1 MGEIQWIKLSTD
13 FFGDDKIKQIRAM
26 PEGDAMVLVWLNLL
40 VMAGKTND
48 GGLIYLTKE
57 LPYNDEM
64 FSIAMNRPVGI
75 VRAAINIF
83 KTLHMVEDTPDGLL
97 ISNWEKHQNIDG
109 MERAREQSKL
119 RMRNYRERKRLE
131 AGQKEDC
138 YVTVTQQVTPCS
150 ADVTHQ
156 NKNKKEDIE
165 EDIELELRDKF
176 NNNNK
181 GLDNTDAVEGNND
194 TVSVDV
200 QAAAAENDPNFVC
213 TAVGKAWNRTGF
225 TKVRS
230 FPVASARGK
239 AIWRLVGQY
248 GLETVLAAIEKTK
261 DSEFL
266 RELGDRVTLD
276 WFLQA
281 EHFQKVLEGQYDR
294 KWERRSGETK
304 GTSSADRI
312 RAMIERGE
320 FKE

>member
-26 PEGDAMVLVWLNLL
+26 PEGDAMLLIWLNLL

-64 FSIAMNRPVGI
+64 FSVAMNRPVGI
-75 VRAAINIF
+75 VRSAINIF

-97 ISNWEKHQNIDG
+97 ISNWEKHQNVDG

-150 ADVTHQ
+150 TDVTRQ
-156 NKNKKEDIE
+156 NKKEDIE
-165 EDIELELRDKF
+165 EDIELRD
-176 NNNNK
+176 NN
-181 GLDNTDAVEGNND
+181 
-194 TVSVDV
+194 VSFSD
-200 QAAAAENDPNFVC
+200 ENDC
-213 TAVGKAWNRTGF
+213 RTDLRQIAEKWNELG
-225 TKVRS
+225 VS
-230 FPVASARGK
+230 PVKKLTSSSARGK
-239 AIWRLVGQY
+239 MISARIREY
-248 GLETVLAAIEKTK
+248 GLDTVLQAIDNIKL
-261 DSEFL
+261 SPFL
-266 RELGDRVTLD
+266 RGENKNGWMVTID
-276 WFLQA
+276 WFA
-281 EHFQKVLEGQYDR
+281 KPNNFIKVSEGQYNGGR
-294 KWERRSGETK
+294 TGQNR